1 MSPDLTMILLVWT
14 LGLWMAAW
22 DGWPAEFELIYP

>member
-14 LGLWMAAW
+14 WGLWMASW
-22 DGWPAEFELIYP
+22 DGWPVEFDLQYP